1 MKNIIALITFFICT
15 SSLFAQQ
22 EYNNYESVDQFVIKK
37 GPMDSLNIATI
48 AETIT
53 IPFDTKEKKARA
65 IYTWIATY
73 LSLDPKATRSYDSK
87 NTDPVSVIQFRKT
100 TPLGFANLF
109 QEMCSMANI
118 RCLVVDG
125 FTKKIIDDINE
136 PADEVN
142 HSWNVIQLGTSPD
155 AWYYIDVSKAC
166 GYLDSKQTSFTKLFS
181 SGYFF
186 ANKRTFNLS
195 NFPDNKAWML
205 GLGPGSKKEFYTFP
219 LIGNGAFDFGVTEP
233 LPVNGL
239 IKTKTDAT
247 IKFSFKYKQSGTISD
262 VSIVTGEGLKQSK
275 PERVNF
281 TDEGGMISFTY
292 KFKKEDSYPV
302 KITANGQDILI
313 YSAEVEGE

>member
-1 MKNIIALITFFICT
+1 MKNIIVSTFFLFFIQ
-15 SSLFAQQ
+15 SLIAQQ
-22 EYNNYESVDQFVIKK
+22 PYNNYETIDQYVIKK

-53 IPFDTKEKKARA
+53 LPFETKEKKARA

-73 LSLDPKATRSYDSK
+73 IHLDPKATRSNDSK

-118 RCLVVDG
+118 RCLAIDG
-125 FTKKIIDDINE
+125 FTKKNTDDIGE

-155 AWYYIDVSKAC
+155 AWYYIDASKAS
-166 GYLDSKQTSFTKLFS
+166 GYLDSKQTSFTQKFS

-186 ANKRTFNLS
+186 ANKRTFNLD

-205 GLGPGSKKEFYTFP
+205 GLGPGSKKEFYALP
-219 LIGNGAFDFGVTEP
+219 MIGNGAYNFGITEP
-233 LPVNGL
+233 FPANGM
-239 IKTKTDAT
+239 IKTKTGT
-247 IKFSFKYKQSGTISD
+247 SIKFSFKYKQSGTISE

-275 PERVNF
+275 PERLNI
-281 TDEGGMISFTY
+281 TDEGGIISFAY
-292 KFKKEDSYPV
+292 KFKKEDTYPF
-302 KITANGQDILI
+302 KIIADGQEILI
-313 YSAEVEGE
+313 YSADVEGE